1 MLPQRQLPSLLI
13 WLTICAH
20 LLPVQVK
27 HDDLKEAAQHYVEE
41 LVAGKEFIADQK
53 GSQLDALSTGIRSV
67 NEELASSLASLQ
79 QGEFVDPEAP
89 PAEVVNDLEQLQARL
104 QALKVGRGSICIYIY
119 VHACGAVCRGTR
131 AAGAEPSCRQVTLPA
146 SCCTAGAAAGAAEV
160 ACNADQ
166 AVLRCHAE
174 LGCQQA
180 GLTGCHP
187 AGHG

>member
-1 MLPQRQLPSLLI
+1 MASSQHMPAAAVHLIMPHSVLWTSLCSAQSTWLRQLKPSVLAMLPVSYVTQKTAAQPVDG
-13 WLTICAH
+13 LTRCAH
-20 LLPVQVK
+20 LVPVQVK

-104 QALKVGRGSICIYIY
+104 QALKVGRNFHIHTYMC
-119 VHACGAVCRGTR
+119 VCVWMAVELC
-131 AAGAEPSCRQVTLPA
+131 AGE
-146 SCCTAGAAAGAAEV
+146 
-160 ACNADQ
+160 
-166 AVLRCHAE
+166 
-174 LGCQQA
+174 
-180 GLTGCHP
+180 
-187 AGHG
+187 

>member
-1 MLPQRQLPSLLI
+1 M
-13 WLTICAH
+13 
-20 LLPVQVK
+20 K

-104 QALKVGRGSICIYIY
+104 QALKVRRGFM
-119 VHACGAVCRGTR
+119 HGCGAVCRRIR
-131 AAGAEPSCRQVTLPA
+131 A
-146 SCCTAGAAAGAAEV
+146 AGAAAGPAA
-160 ACNADQ
+160 CKADQ
-166 AVLRCHAE
+166 AVFRCDAE
-174 LGCQQA
+174 LGCPQA
-180 GLTGCHP
+180 GLTGCRLASHS
-187 AGHG
+187 

>member
-1 MLPQRQLPSLLI
+1 MKHDTLKAAAQPYV
-13 WLTICAH
+13 LTDKLC

-67 NEELASSLASLQ
+67 NEELASSLVSLQ

-104 QALKVGRGSICIYIY
+104 QALKVEPGCMHG
-119 VHACGAVCRGTR
+119 CGAVCRRTR
-131 AAGAEPSCRQVTLPA
+131 AAGA
-146 SCCTAGAAAGAAEV
+146 AGRAA

-166 AVLRCHAE
+166 AVLSCTAE
-174 LGCQQA
+174 LGCLQV
-180 GLTGCHP
+180 GLTGRRL
-187 AGHG
+187 ASHG